1 MSAVVDIRTPDPWA
15 SEPEVK
21 LGTTPSSTPLARRL
35 LNTLTVAGTLRALG
49 GGTLVLG
56 LINFL
61 MTGVDVQN
69 DLQRFLLLLLQTSVF
84 TIGAF
89 TLQRVLSDMR
99 GARLLL
105 GVALLS
111 VPAGFAVLGAMLYGW
126 IPLDNAQWL
135 NTDGFL
141 RRGTSYPGFAH
152 WQATRGSELLLAS
165 AAALVALLPTTW
177 FAVAVMARKA
187 SPWLVPAFVVSCSL
201 LLVPVRDP
209 VLISVMIIA
218 GLVGLFA
225 LLARRGKG
233 QPELATLE
241 GRFVQLAL
249 FAPLLIL
256 AMRSLVMYPPSAA
269 LNFSLSLAVFALA
282 RWSMTT
288 LNTSSR
294 LHYLLYPVGA
304 FAALS
309 VAINSAWWISGFNDM
324 WTLALA
330 TLVGAP
336 LLRSL
341 RSCTTSIRMPFIIE
355 GLAATLALVN
365 WAVASI
371 LLFPL
376 TMESSL
382 LVLVSHLLTPLI
394 IFLCAVFDKRFL
406 IALLSLIAI
415 GDEFQWIA
423 RDLMSHVLDHG
434 WQILVVV
441 GLASVIAAAVI
452 DRRWLPSKSS

>member
-309 VAINSAWWISGFNDM
+309 VAINSAWWISG
-324 WTLALA
+324 
-330 TLVGAP
+330 
-336 LLRSL
+336 
-341 RSCTTSIRMPFIIE
+341 
-355 GLAATLALVN
+355 
-365 WAVASI
+365 
-371 LLFPL
+371 
-376 TMESSL
+376 SSL

-441 GLASVIAAAVI
+441 GLASVVAAAVI
-452 DRRWLPSKSS
+452 DRRWLGATSKACSHSG